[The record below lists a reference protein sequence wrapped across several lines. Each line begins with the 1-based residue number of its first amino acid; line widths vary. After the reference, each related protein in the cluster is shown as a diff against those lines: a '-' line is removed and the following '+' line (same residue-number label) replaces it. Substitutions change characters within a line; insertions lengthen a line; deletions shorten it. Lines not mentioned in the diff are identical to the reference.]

1 MKQVLCQIQEYKLI
15 LQSAE
20 RMREVGA
27 ALSIEEE
34 QQQEEEKEEEEE
46 EEEKEQRKT
55 YFVLSLV
62 SEVNSSKPCIYCNY
76 VLP

>member
-1 MKQVLCQIQEYKLI
+1 MW
-15 LQSAE
+15 
-20 RMREVGA
+20 EVGA
-27 ALSIEEE
+27 ALSVKEEE
-34 QQQEEEKEEEEE
+34 EQQEEEKEE

-76 VLP
+76 VLA